1 MEKFAEITGGSALLL
16 PLREGLFDAGKKF
29 EPKNGKRCIAVVLAV
44 VLLVTHGMQLE
55 REGSIPKEFLHT
67 QEKSV
72 EICVEN
78 VGSKVIKEEI
88 PAEIS
93 KTEIIP
99 EYPMPSYEVVQEET
113 VAVPEVT
120 PNVVFPEIE
129 EPVVVPPIVEKP
141 LAETPLVEEEQGEAI
156 VDEVNPPSAFS
167 GFVID
172 ENGMICGIDT
182 EILSISE
189 GYLELPSE
197 GCVGIRR
204 GALAAIG
211 AGIREVYIPSNIS
224 TIEEGAFSGLTC
236 LEWIEAETGN
246 TGCMSVDGV
255 LFDGNGTMLL
265 TFPSGRTDGYI
276 VPANVTGIASSAFAN
291 TQITFLDLWSCEPL
305 MIGESIFGEQGGKGL
320 EVRVQEKDMEWYQN
334 AFAGY
339 DVCIL

>member
-16 PLREGLFDAGKKF
+16 PLREGLFDAGKKY
-29 EPKNGKRCIAVVLAV
+29 EPKNGKRCIAVVLAG

-55 REGSIPKEFLHT
+55 REGNIPKEFVHT

-88 PAEIS
+88 PVEIS
-93 KTEIIP
+93 KIEMTP
-99 EYPMPSYEVVQEET
+99 EYSMPSYEVVQEEEM
-113 VAVPEVT
+113 AVPEVI
-120 PNVVFPEIE
+120 PNVIFPEIE

-141 LAETPLVEEEQGEAI
+141 LVEEEQGEVI
-156 VDEVNPPSAFS
+156 VEEVDPPSAFS

-182 EILSISE
+182 EILSISD

-197 GCVGIRR
+197 DCVGIRR
-204 GALAAIG
+204 GALAEIG
-211 AGIREVYIPSNIS
+211 DLIREVYIPSNIS

-236 LEWIEAETGN
+236 LEWIEAEPGN
-246 TGCMSVDGV
+246 TGCISVDGV
-255 LFDGNGTMLL
+255 LFNGNGTTLL

-276 VPANVTGIASSAFAN
+276 VPVNVTGIASSAFAN

-305 MIGESIFGEQGGKGL
+305 MIGKSIFGEQGGKGL